1 MATSL
6 REATAMLGELMDR
19 VDRDVLGPAG
29 FTHPGALI
37 FRRPGE
43 GLTQR
48 LVFWIERSSRFAGGR
63 HMLGLRVEV
72 APTEG
77 KALLVEMLP
86 PGGKPVMALPVDVI
100 ESAAK
105 VRHSVWAFDSPRM
118 ASDHLPTVTRT
129 LTHAVLPYLNA
140 RRSLGALADTIGGQP
155 AMKPAPVDLMA
166 RGDAPV
172 VGAAAALTLGRADQ
186 ALSLLE
192 AAYRD
197 DPYLMRDHASAFEV
211 VRRQPDA

>member
-1 MATSL
+1 
-6 REATAMLGELMDR
+6 MLGELMDR
-19 VDRDVLGPAG
+19 ADRDVLEPAG
-29 FTHPGALI
+29 FTHSGALL

-86 PGGKPVMALPVDVI
+86 PGAKPVIALPVDLI
-100 ESAAK
+100 ESAAE
-105 VRHSVWAFDSPRM
+105 VRHTVWAFDSPRM
-118 ASDHLPTVTRT
+118 ASDHLPTLTRT
-129 LTHAVLPYLNA
+129 LAQAVLPYLDA
-140 RRSLGALADTIGGQP
+140 RRTLSDLADTIGGQL
-155 AMKPAPVDLMA
+155 AMKPAPLDLMA

-186 ALSLLE
+186 ALSMLDS
-192 AAYRD
+192 AYGD
-197 DPYLMRDHASAFEV
+197 DPYLMRDHAAAFEV
-211 VRRQPDA
+211 VRRQLDT